1 MLSYRLTFILI
12 SLLALLAFVSSYKLV
27 LQIYDHRDT
36 FSNLETLKLKKE
48 ELSFQSNI
56 LIEEVQY
63 YKNQISLRKF
73 ASENLGMIIPDNQ
86 QRVYVSRRI
95 DQ

>member
-12 SLLALLAFVSSYKLV
+12 SFLALFAFVSSYKLV

-36 FSNLETLKLKKE
+36 FSNLETLKLKRE

-95 DQ
+95 D

>member
-1 MLSYRLTFILI
+1 MLSYRLTFFLI
-12 SLLALLAFVSSYKLV
+12 SSLALLAFISSYKLV
-27 LQIYDHRDT
+27 FQIYDHRDT

-86 QRVYVSRRI
+86 QRVYISRRI
-95 DQ
+95 D

>member
-12 SLLALLAFVSSYKLV
+12 SSLAILSFVSSYKLV

-86 QRVYVSRRI
+86 QRVYISRRI
-95 DQ
+95 D

>member
-1 MLSYRLTFILI
+1 MLSNRLTFILI
-12 SLLALLAFVSSYKLV
+12 SSLALVAFVGSYKLV

-95 DQ
+95 D

>member
-1 MLSYRLTFILI
+1 MLSYRLKFILI

-86 QRVYVSRRI
+86 QRVYFSRRI
-95 DQ
+95 D

>member
-12 SLLALLAFVSSYKLV
+12 SSLALFAFVSSYKLV

-48 ELSFQSNI
+48 EFSFQSNI

-95 DQ
+95 D

>member
-1 MLSYRLTFILI
+1 MLSYRLIFILI
-12 SLLALLAFVSSYKLV
+12 SSLALLAFVSSYKLV

-95 DQ
+95 DY

>member
-1 MLSYRLTFILI
+1 MLSNRLTFILI
-12 SLLALLAFVSSYKLV
+12 SSLALVAFVGSYKLV

-36 FSNLETLKLKKE
+36 FSSLETLKLKKE

-63 YKNQISLRKF
+63 YKSQISLRKF
-73 ASENLGMIIPDNQ
+73 ASENLEMIIPDNQ
-86 QRVYVSRRI
+86 HRVYVSRRI
-95 DQ
+95 D

>member
-12 SLLALLAFVSSYKLV
+12 SSLALLAFVSSYKLV
-27 LQIYDHRDT
+27 LQIYDHRVT

-95 DQ
+95 D

>member
-12 SLLALLAFVSSYKLV
+12 SLLALFAFVSSYKLI

-73 ASENLGMIIPDNQ
+73 ASENLGMIIPDYQ
-86 QRVYVSRRI
+86 QRVYISRRI
-95 DQ
+95 D

>member
-1 MLSYRLTFILI
+1 MCIRDS
-12 SLLALLAFVSSYKLV
+12 
-27 LQIYDHRDT
+27 DHRDT

-95 DQ
+95 D

>member
-1 MLSYRLTFILI
+1 M
-12 SLLALLAFVSSYKLV
+12 LALLAFVSSYKLV
-27 LQIYDHRDT
+27 LQIYGHRDT

-86 QRVYVSRRI
+86 QRVYISGRI
-95 DQ
+95 D

>member
-1 MLSYRLTFILI
+1 MLSGRSKITSITM
-12 SLLALLAFVSSYKLV
+12 LATLAFVSAYKLV
-27 LQIYDHRDT
+27 LQTYDHRNT
-36 FSNLETLKLKKE
+36 FSNLESLKLKKE

-73 ASENLGMIIPDNQ
+73 AYENLGMIVPDNQ
-86 QRVYVSRRI
+86 HRVYISRRLVK
-95 DQ
+95 

>member
-1 MLSYRLTFILI
+1 MLSYKLTFILI

-56 LIEEVQY
+56 LIEEVQF

-95 DQ
+95 D

>member
-12 SLLALLAFVSSYKLV
+12 SLLALLAFVSSFKLI

-86 QRVYVSRRI
+86 QRVYFSRRI
-95 DQ
+95 D

>member
-12 SLLALLAFVSSYKLV
+12 SSLALLTFVSSYKLV

-36 FSNLETLKLKKE
+36 FSKLETLKLKKE

-86 QRVYVSRRI
+86 QRVYISRRI
-95 DQ
+95 D

>member
-1 MLSYRLTFILI
+1 MLSYKLTFILI

-95 DQ
+95 D

>member
-1 MLSYRLTFILI
+1 MLSGRSKITSITM
-12 SLLALLAFVSSYKLV
+12 LATLAFVSAYKLV
-27 LQIYDHRDT
+27 LQTYDHRNT
-36 FSNLETLKLKKE
+36 FSNLESLKLKKE

-73 ASENLGMIIPDNQ
+73 ASENLGMIVPDNQ
-86 QRVYVSRRI
+86 HRVYISRRLVK
-95 DQ
+95 

>member
-12 SLLALLAFVSSYKLV
+12 SSLALLAFVSSYKLV

-56 LIEEVQY
+56 LIEEAQY

-86 QRVYVSRRI
+86 ERVYVSRGI
-95 DQ
+95 D

>member
-1 MLSYRLTFILI
+1 MLSYRLTIILI
-12 SLLALLAFVSSYKLV
+12 SSLALFAFVSSYKLV

-95 DQ
+95 D

>member
-86 QRVYVSRRI
+86 QRVYISRRI
-95 DQ
+95 D

>member
-1 MLSYRLTFILI
+1 MLSYKLTFILI

-73 ASENLGMIIPDNQ
+73 ASENLGMINPDNH
-86 QRVYVSRRI
+86 QRVYVSKKM
-95 DQ
+95 D

>member
-12 SLLALLAFVSSYKLV
+12 SLLALFAFVSSYKLI

-73 ASENLGMIIPDNQ
+73 ASENLGMVIPDYQ
-86 QRVYVSRRI
+86 QRVYISRRI
-95 DQ
+95 D

>member
-95 DQ
+95 DY

>member
-12 SLLALLAFVSSYKLV
+12 SSFALLAFVSSYKLV

-56 LIEEVQY
+56 LIEEVQH
-63 YKNQISLRKF
+63 YKNQISLRRF

-86 QRVYVSRRI
+86 QRVYISRRI
-95 DQ
+95 E

>member
-1 MLSYRLTFILI
+1 MLSYKLTVFLI
-12 SLLALLAFVSSYKLV
+12 SFLALLAFVSSYKLV

-63 YKNQISLRKF
+63 NKNQISLRKF

-86 QRVYVSRRI
+86 QRVYVARRI
-95 DQ
+95 D

>member
-1 MLSYRLTFILI
+1 MLSYKLTFILI

-27 LQIYDHRDT
+27 LQVYDHRDT

-95 DQ
+95 N

>member
-1 MLSYRLTFILI
+1 MLSYRLRFILI

-27 LQIYDHRDT
+27 LQIFDHRDT

-86 QRVYVSRRI
+86 QRVYFSRRI
-95 DQ
+95 D

>member
-12 SLLALLAFVSSYKLV
+12 SLLALLAFVSSYKLI
-27 LQIYDHRDT
+27 LQIYDHRNT

-86 QRVYVSRRI
+86 QRVYISRRK
-95 DQ
+95 D

>member
-1 MLSYRLTFILI
+1 MLSYRLTFTLI
-12 SLLALLAFVSSYKLV
+12 SSLAILSFVSSYKLV

-48 ELSFQSNI
+48 ELSFQSNL

-95 DQ
+95 D

>member
-86 QRVYVSRRI
+86 QRVYVSRRK
-95 DQ
+95 D

>member
-1 MLSYRLTFILI
+1 MLSYKLTFFLI
-12 SLLALLAFVSSYKLV
+12 SFLALLAFVSSYKLI

-73 ASENLGMIIPDNQ
+73 ASENLGMINPDNQ
-86 QRVYVSRRI
+86 QRVYVSRRM
-95 DQ
+95 D

>member
-1 MLSYRLTFILI
+1 MLSNRLTFILI
-12 SLLALLAFVSSYKLV
+12 SSLALVAFVGSYKLV

-36 FSNLETLKLKKE
+36 FSILETLKLKKE

-63 YKNQISLRKF
+63 YKSQISLRKF
-73 ASENLGMIIPDNQ
+73 ASENLEMIIPDNQ
-86 QRVYVSRRI
+86 HRVYVSRRI
-95 DQ
+95 D

>member
-86 QRVYVSRRI
+86 QRVYFSRRI

>member
-1 MLSYRLTFILI
+1 MLSYKLTFFLI
-12 SLLALLAFVSSYKLV
+12 SFLSLLAFVSSYKLV
-27 LQIYDHRDT
+27 LQIYDNRDT

-95 DQ
+95 D

>member
-12 SLLALLAFVSSYKLV
+12 SSLAILSFVSSYKLV

-73 ASENLGMIIPDNQ
+73 ASENLGMIIPENQ

-95 DQ
+95 D

>member
-1 MLSYRLTFILI
+1 MLSYKLTFILI
-12 SLLALLAFVSSYKLV
+12 SLLALFAFVSSYKLV

-48 ELSFQSNI
+48 ELSVKSNI

-73 ASENLGMIIPDNQ
+73 ASENLGMILPDNQ
-86 QRVYVSRRI
+86 QRVYVFRSI
-95 DQ
+95 D

>member
-12 SLLALLAFVSSYKLV
+12 SSLALLAFVSCYKLV

-86 QRVYVSRRI
+86 QRVYFSRRI
-95 DQ
+95 D